1 MSLPSLFSPG
11 AVGFRRAYFGQGTG
25 RIWLDNVQCSGT
37 ETSISSCN
45 KNAYGVHNC
54 GHNEDAG
61 VRCPRETLLY
71 LSTIIFYIFLS
82 ESYPPSN
89 SPLPPSLPP
98 SLFHL
103 QLALRVAC
111 TLLDQVTVVRVWSSY
126 VTLVPTVQSVTAIG
140 IKQKPKLCVGNW
152 ATPLQVCKNYNFA
165 LIHSFYR
172 CSEFVCCKFWLA
184 ACIWSNLGQQSCL
197 YRDRVETSQL
207 LWESIHQ

>member
-1 MSLPSLFSPG
+1 MSLPSLFSSG

-54 GHNEDAG
+54 GHHEDAG

-82 ESYPPSN
+82 ESHPPSN
-89 SPLPPSLPP
+89 SPFPPSLPTFLPPSLPP
-98 SLFHL
+98 SLPLSLLPSLSPSLSHL
-103 QLALRVAC
+103 QLALRAVC
-111 TLLDQVTVVRVWSSY
+111 TSLDQVTAVRVWSSY
-126 VTLVPTVQSVTAIG
+126 VTLVPMVQSVTAIG
-140 IKQKPKLCVGNW
+140 IKQKLKLCAGNW

-165 LIHSFYR
+165 LIRSFYR
-172 CSEFVCCKFWLA
+172 CSEFVCCKF
-184 ACIWSNLGQQSCL
+184 
-197 YRDRVETSQL
+197 
-207 LWESIHQ
+207 